1 MNNNARTQLWL
12 ANDRAER
19 LRRDAANDRLAA
31 AMQTPIRRSIGNSII
46 RIGELVA
53 AEPNLRPARVP

>member
-1 MNNNARTQLWL
+1 MNSNPRTQLWL
-12 ANDRAER
+12 ANERLAR
-19 LRRDAANDRLAA
+19 LRRDASNDRLATA
-31 AMQTPIRRSIGNSII
+31 IQTPIRRSIGNSII